1 MYISVPHIDSRVKII
16 DNKSPASPCAGME
29 PSKNVTENESG
40 SGSCYKLQHLN
51 IGSQKLQDS
60 MFTLHIKSLAFLI
73 KQVPLVV
80 PCGKT
85 GG

>member
-1 MYISVPHIDSRVKII
+1 MT
-16 DNKSPASPCAGME
+16 GME
-29 PSKNVTENESG
+29 PSKNVMANE
-40 SGSCYKLQHLN
+40 SCYKLQHLN

-60 MFTLHIKSLAFLI
+60 MFTLHIKSPAFLI

-85 GG
+85 GDPPPLFFFFFSLLHVLTTY